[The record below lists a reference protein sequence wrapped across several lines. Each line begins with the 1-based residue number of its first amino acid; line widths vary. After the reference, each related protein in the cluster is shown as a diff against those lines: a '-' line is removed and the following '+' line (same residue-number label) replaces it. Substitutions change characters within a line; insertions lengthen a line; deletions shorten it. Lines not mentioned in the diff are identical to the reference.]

1 LYNYST
7 EFRKFLEKRVS
18 LKVIAGTARG
28 RLLKTLPQDDLS
40 IRPML
45 GRMKKSI
52 FDIIQFKVPNSN
64 FIDLFAG
71 VGSVGIEALSRGAK
85 KVTFAELSNVS
96 LSLIKHNVNMLG
108 FNDRAKI
115 IKCDIIKD
123 FTLLQDKYDIVF
135 MGHPYKDSDKKALAL
150 TNPVLKN
157 ILKYDIL
164 KADSVLIAQKHIKE
178 PVGEVAGLE
187 CFRVEKYGDT
197 VISFYKRKLLG
208 KI

>member
-1 LYNYST
+1 M
-7 EFRKFLEKRVS
+7 FLEKRVS

-28 RLLKTLPQDDLS
+28 RLLKTLPRTNLS

-52 FDIIQFKVPNSN
+52 FDIIQFKVLNSN

-85 KVTFAELSNVS
+85 KVTFAEFSNVS

-108 FNDRAKI
+108 FSDRAKI

-123 FTLLQDKYDIVF
+123 FALLRDKYDIIF
-135 MGHPYKDSDKKALAL
+135 AGTPYKDSDKKVLAF
-150 TNPVLKN
+150 TYSVLKN

-164 KADSVLIAQKHIKE
+164 KDNSILIAQKHIKE
-178 PVGEVAGLE
+178 PVSKVTGLE

-197 VISFYKRKLLG
+197 VISFYKLEF
-208 KI
+208 

>member
-1 LYNYST
+1 
-7 EFRKFLEKRVS
+7 VG

-45 GRMKKSI
+45 GRMKKSV

-71 VGSVGIEALSRGAK
+71 IGSVGIEALSRGAK
-85 KVTFAELSNVS
+85 KVTFAEFSDVS
-96 LSLIKHNVNMLG
+96 LSLTKHNVNMLG

-115 IKCDIIKD
+115 IKCDVIKN
-123 FTLLQDKYDIVF
+123 FALLQDKYDIVF
-135 MGHPYKDSDKKALAL
+135 MGTPYKDRDKKALAL
-150 TNPVLKN
+150 THPVLEN

-164 KADSVLIAQKHIKE
+164 KDDSVLIAQKHIKE
-178 PVGEVAGLE
+178 PVGEVVGLE
-187 CFRVEKYGDT
+187 RFRVEKYGDT
-197 VISFYKRKLLG
+197 VIFFYYKL
-208 KI
+208 KF